1 MDMLTIALSARGTT
15 YGALTIAQRAGI
27 GFDADAVAF
36 LEDFA
41 HRVAVT
47 LDTTRALAESRRVAA
62 VLSRDLTPPTAAGR
76 WTASSS
82 RPTTGS
88 RSSRRRSAATST
100 TCTAATTSGPP
111 SWATSAARVSRPPC

>member
-62 VLSRDLTPPTAAGR
+62 VLSRDLTRRGCPT
-76 WTASSS
+76 WPASSS
-82 RPTTGS
+82 RPTTGW
-88 RSSRRRSAATST
+88 RSSRRPSAATST
-100 TCTAATTSGPP
+100 TCTATTTSGPP
-111 SWATSAARVSRPPC
+111 